1 MKMINR
7 RKFLQQA
14 GLLTAGSLL
23 SKIPY
28 QKASA
33 HLMTVNGPLRVQ
45 DAGCTLSHEHILVD
59 FIGASKITP
68 SRYNREEVFQA
79 ALPKLLSAKEAGCK
93 TLIECTPAWL
103 GRDVT
108 LLKQLSGA
116 SGINLITNTGYYGA
130 AGEKY
135 YPDFVFTEPAEQI
148 AGRWISEWENGIEA
162 TGIKPGFIK
171 TGVDKFPLTATQ
183 QKVIKA
189 AAITHLATGLP
200 IGVHTGDGNAAMQE
214 MSILKQQ
221 GVNLNSWIW
230 IHAQNERDTGF
241 HIKAAREGGWVEF
254 DGVNAAS
261 EQSHIGLLTAIKKN
275 RLLHKVLISQDSGWY
290 HVGEPKGGN
299 YKDYNYILTH
309 FIPNLIKHGFTP
321 KEVHTLFYKNPATAF
336 SIRKPV

>member
-1 MKMINR
+1 MINR

-23 SKIPY
+23 SGDFL
-28 QKASA
+28 QEAST

-45 DAGCTLSHEHILVD
+45 DAGYTLSHEHIMVD
-59 FIGASKITP
+59 FIGADKITP
-68 SRYNREEVFQA
+68 LRYNREEVFRA
-79 ALPKLLSAKEAGCK
+79 ALPKLTSVKEAGCK
-93 TLIECTPAWL
+93 TIVECTPAWL

-148 AGRWISEWENGIEA
+148 AGRWTSEWKNGIDG

-200 IGVHTGDGNAAMQE
+200 IGVHTGDGKAAMQE
-214 MSILKQQ
+214 MSILKKQR
-221 GVNLNSWIW
+221 VNLNSWIW
-230 IHAQNERDTGF
+230 IHAQNEKDAAF

-261 EQSHIGLLTAIKKN
+261 EQSHIALLTAMKKN
-275 RLLHKVLISQDSGWY
+275 RLLHKVLVSQDSGWY
-290 HVGEPKGGN
+290 HVGEQEGGS
-299 YKDYNYILTH
+299 YKDYNYIFTH
-309 FIPNLIKHGFTP
+309 FVPALQKHGFTP
-321 KEVHTLFYKNPATAF
+321 EEVHSLFNKNPAKAF
-336 SIRKPV
+336 SIRKPI

>member
-1 MKMINR
+1 MKMIDR

-14 GLLTAGSLL
+14 GLITAGSLL
-23 SKIPY
+23 SKEFF
-28 QKASA
+28 QEAST

-45 DAGCTLSHEHILVD
+45 DAGCMLSHEHVMVD
-59 FIGASKITP
+59 FIGADKITP
-68 SRYNREEVFQA
+68 SRYNREEVFDA

-93 TLIECTPAWL
+93 TIVECTPAWL
-103 GRDVT
+103 GRDVL
-108 LLKQLSGA
+108 LLKQLSVS

-135 YPDFVFTEPAEQI
+135 FPDFVFTEPAEKI
-148 AGRWISEWENGIEA
+148 AGRWISEWENGIDG

-200 IGVHTGDGNAAMQE
+200 IGVHTGDGKAAMQE

-221 GVNLNSWIW
+221 RVNLNSWTW
-230 IHAQNERDTGF
+230 IHAQNEKDTAF

-261 EQSHIGLLTAIKKN
+261 EQLHIGLLTAMKKN
-275 RLLHKVLISQDSGWY
+275 RLLHKVLVSQDSGWY
-290 HVGEPKGGN
+290 HVGERDGGN
-299 YKDYNYILTH
+299 YQDYNYIFTH
-309 FIPNLIKHGFTP
+309 FIPNLQKHGFTS
-321 KEVHTLFYKNPATAF
+321 KEVHTLFNDNPARAF
-336 SIRKPV
+336 LIRKPT